1 MVAETP
7 QNVTQ
12 ILNAASVGDHSA
24 ADALL
29 PLVYDEL
36 RSLAARHL
44 RRERPGHTLQAT
56 ALAHETYLR
65 LVDQTRVHWSGRA
78 HFLAVAATL
87 MRRILVNHEKARRRE
102 KRGGGAARAALT
114 EGALQTP
121 AESLDLLALDEALS
135 RLATIDPQQCR
146 IVELRFFGGLTVE
159 EVSQVVGTSE
169 RTVHREWTFAKAWL
183 RGEISKGDESVT

>member
-12 ILNAASVGDHSA
+12 ILNAASGGDHNA

-44 RRERPGHTLQAT
+44 QRERPGHTLQAT

-65 LVDQTRVHWSGRA
+65 LVDQTRVNWSGRA

-183 RGEISKGDESVT
+183 RGEISKGDESVA